1 MPHRLTAITVTG
13 QLLVVSR
20 ASGGKFNFPP
30 SPVRAGFIHSTRPVR
45 SVVVPGHLL
54 EIRPKGQCRA
64 LAKFIVFAGIFRRRV
79 ATVDLRVLQVGNP
92 LVSEEAAEGG
102 NFPLCV
108 NCQLVGTKA
117 LPAVLQ

>member
-1 MPHRLTAITVTG
+1 MYCKFDRSISNITIVKTSTTWFMPHRLTAITVTG

-20 ASGGKFNFPP
+20 ASGGKFDFPPP
-30 SPVRAGFIHSTRPVR
+30 SPVRAGFIHSTHPVR
-45 SVVVPGHLL
+45 SVGVPGHLL

-92 LVSEEAAEGG
+92 LV
-102 NFPLCV
+102 L
-108 NCQLVGTKA
+108 
-117 LPAVLQ
+117 